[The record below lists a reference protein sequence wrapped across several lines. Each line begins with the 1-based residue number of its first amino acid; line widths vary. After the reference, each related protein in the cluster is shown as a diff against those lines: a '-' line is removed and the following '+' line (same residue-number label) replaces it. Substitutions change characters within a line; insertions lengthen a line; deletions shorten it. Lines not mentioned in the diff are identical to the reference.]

1 LRIAGCR
8 TLYLDGSFVTAK
20 PHPDDYDGCWEFAG
34 VDPMLLD
41 PVLLQFEDRR
51 RAQKQKYLGEMF
63 IAEFE
68 GAPGFSFLEF
78 FQIEKFSDRPKGI
91 LQIRP
96 SATTGQIK

>member
-1 LRIAGCR
+1 
-8 TLYLDGSFVTAK
+8 
-20 PHPDDYDGCWEFAG
+20 
-34 VDPMLLD
+34 MLLD

-78 FQIEKFSDRPKGI
+78 FQIEKFSGRPKGI
-91 LQIRP
+91 LQIRL